1 MAKWLKFILQ
11 EGIAEDGIRIIEP
24 DDLQRLW
31 YAETAYDVDT
41 FTKPIWPVSDS
52 STFYALSYVS
62 GYYRG
67 VYYYMYKSK
76 LYLHHKN

>member
-11 EGIAEDGIRIIEP
+11 EGIAEDGTRIMEP

-31 YAETAYDVDT
+31 YAETAYEMDT
-41 FTKPIWPVSDS
+41 FTKPNFPISDS
-52 STFYALSYVS
+52 WSFYALSYFS

-67 VYYYMYKSK
+67 VYCY
-76 LYLHHKN
+76 LY